1 MKNLQEI
8 KNTYAIE
15 QGYDDWET
23 FLNYYG
29 GRHPEW
35 FDQHWQEICIRAQ
48 KAALEK
54 AAENAEITCSRK
66 TTHCKQCYGGGC
78 ENPIVEK
85 ESITNPE
92 NLIR

>member
-8 KNTYAIE
+8 KNTYAQE
-15 QGYDDWET
+15 LGHEDWKT

-35 FDQHWQEICIRAQ
+35 FEQHWTEICIRAQ

-54 AAENAEITCSRK
+54 ASENATMTVLDFMCDCGQSYNDWSIDRT
-66 TTHCKQCYGGGC
+66 
-78 ENPIVEK
+78 
-85 ESITNPE
+85 SITNPE

>member
-1 MKNLQEI
+1 MKTLQEI
-8 KNTYAIE
+8 KEKYAIE
-15 QGYDDWET
+15 QGYEDWTELVIINE
-23 FLNYYG
+23 LNADKLD
-29 GRHPEW
+29 RHW
-35 FDQHWQEICIRAQ
+35 TEICIRAQ
-48 KAALEK
+48 KEALEK

-66 TTHCKQCYGGGC
+66 TTNCKQCYGGGC

>member
-1 MKNLQEI
+1 MKTIQEI
-8 KNTYAIE
+8 KENYAQE
-15 QGYDDWET
+15 KGFTDWEQ
-23 FLNYYG
+23 LDILS
-29 GRHPEW
+29 GREEITKHI
-35 FDQHWQEICIRAQ
+35 DEICIRAQ

-85 ESITNPE
+85 ESITNSE

>member
-1 MKNLQEI
+1 MKTLQEI
-8 KNTYAIE
+8 KDTYAKE
-15 QGYDDWET
+15 NGYEDWDDLSEKN
-23 FLNYYG
+23 NYADDY
-29 GRHPEW
+29 EL
-35 FDQHWQEICIRAQ
+35 HWTSVCIRAQ
-48 KAALEK
+48 KLALEK
-54 AAENAEITCSRK
+54 AVENAEITCSRK

>member
-1 MKNLQEI
+1 MDLITLKN
-8 KNTYAIE
+8 NYAQE
-15 QGYDDWET
+15 QGYEDWHELYMLT
-23 FLNYYG
+23 DSIMIFQMHMN
-29 GRHPEW
+29 
-35 FDQHWQEICIRAQ
+35 EICIRAQ
-48 KAALEK
+48 KLALEK

-66 TTHCKQCYGGGC
+66 TTHCMQCYGGGC

>member
-1 MKNLQEI
+1 MDLQTLKN
-8 KNTYAIE
+8 NYAQE
-15 QGYDDWET
+15 QGYEDWEQ
-23 FLNYYG
+23 LDMLS
-29 GRHPEW
+29 GREEITKHI
-35 FDQHWQEICIRAQ
+35 DEICIRAQ
-48 KAALEK
+48 KLALEK

-66 TTHCKQCYGGGC
+66 TTHCMQCYGGGC

>member
-1 MKNLQEI
+1 MDLQTLKN
-8 KNTYAIE
+8 NYAQE
-15 QGYDDWET
+15 QGYEDWRELQE
-23 FLNYYG
+23 FHSRNPREIESYMN
-29 GRHPEW
+29 
-35 FDQHWQEICIRAQ
+35 EICIRAQ
-48 KAALEK
+48 KLALEK

>member
-15 QGYDDWET
+15 LGYEDWGQ
-23 FLNYYG
+23 LDMLS
-29 GRHPEW
+29 GREEITKHIY
-35 FDQHWQEICIRAQ
+35 EICIRAQ

-54 AAENAEITCSRK
+54 AAENAKIEMDLQTDW
-66 TTHCKQCYGGGC
+66 YFV
-78 ENPIVEK
+78 NK
-85 ESITNPE
+85 ESITNEE